1 MQYAI
6 TIPKTVPIII
16 NLKKEFPKKLLKSD
30 AKVNIV
36 TDKIIPGMAYP
47 LIEKFV
53 TADSNLLSVTL
64 IP

>member
-1 MQYAI
+1 MI
-6 TIPKTVPIII
+6 
-16 NLKKEFPKKLLKSD
+16 LKKEFPKKLLKSD

-53 TADSNLLSVTL
+53 TVESNLLSVTL